1 MGKTTEKILLGAIC
15 ATGLSL
21 SGCTD
26 STASYQVRFVERSA
40 VFSDDENLRPLQL
53 VVEINENGKLTL
65 NKIEAGTLS
74 DTTFLSEKLQTIFT
88 DRKKAAINVREVII
102 LPQSRIENEKLEKLI
117 EELRTSD
124 AAPILVIKD
133 HR

>member
-1 MGKTTEKILLGAIC
+1 MGKTAEKILLGAIC

-26 STASYQVRFVERSA
+26 SARICTVRFVERSA
-40 VFSDDENLRPLQL
+40 VFSKDQELNPLRL
-53 VVEINENGKLTL
+53 VIEINENGKLTL
-65 NKIEAGTLS
+65 NKIEAGTLD
-74 DTTFLSEKLQTIFT
+74 DTTFLSEKLKTIFT
-88 DRKKAAINVREVII
+88 DRKKAAIGAREVII
-102 LPQSRIENEKLEKLI
+102 LPEYEIENEELEKLI
-117 EELRTSD
+117 EDLRISD

>member
-1 MGKTTEKILLGAIC
+1 MGKTIEKILLGAIC

-21 SGCTD
+21 SGCMD
-26 STASYQVRFVERSA
+26 SASSGTVRFVERNA
-40 VFSDDENLRPLQL
+40 VFSEGEELKPLRL
-53 VVEINENGKLTL
+53 VIGINENGKLTL

-74 DTTFLSEKLQTIFT
+74 DTSFLSAKLQAIFN
-88 DRKKAAINVREVII
+88 DRKKAAISAREVII
-102 LPQSRIENEKLEKLI
+102 LPEYKIENEELKKLI
-117 EELRTSD
+117 EAVRISD

>member
-1 MGKTTEKILLGAIC
+1 MGKTTEKFLLGAIC
-15 ATGLSL
+15 ATGISV

-26 STASYQVRFVERSA
+26 SARSYPVHLVERSA
-40 VFSDDENLRPLQL
+40 VFSQDEELNPLRL
-53 VVEINENGKLTL
+53 VIEINENGKLTL

-74 DTTFLSEKLQTIFT
+74 DTTFLSEKLKTIFT
-88 DRKKAAINVREVII
+88 DRQKAAICTREVII
-102 LPQSRIENEKLEKLI
+102 LPRSKIENEELEKLI
-117 EELRTSD
+117 EALRISD

>member
-15 ATGLSL
+15 VTGITL

-26 STASYQVRFVERSA
+26 STGSYTVRFVERSA
-40 VFSDDENLRPLQL
+40 VFSKDEELNPLRL
-53 VVEINENGKLTL
+53 VIEINENGKLTL

-74 DTTFLSEKLQTIFT
+74 DTTFLSEKLKTIFT
-88 DRKKAAINVREVII
+88 DRKKAAISAREVII
-102 LPQSRIENEKLEKLI
+102 LSESKIENKELEKLI
-117 EELRTSD
+117 EDLRISD
-124 AAPILVIKD
+124 AAPILIIKD